1 MENSKKMTTTTIED
15 ALKKSYSDGFLSG
28 LNAMPRNF
36 TPLTDEEIQAALGID
51 ASSSNWNLIKVLE
64 WGNKIQAA
72 LLEKNK

>member
-1 MENSKKMTTTTIED
+1 MTNDILD
-15 ALKKSYSDGFLSG
+15 ALKKSYTDGYLD
-28 LNAMPRNF
+28 AMPRKF

-64 WGNKIQAA
+64 WGNKIQTA

>member
-1 MENSKKMTTTTIED
+1 MENSKKMTIKNIEA
-15 ALKKSYSDGFLSG
+15 ALKKSYVDGYISG
-28 LNAMPRNF
+28 LNAIPKHLA
-36 TPLTDEEIQAALGID
+36 PLTDEEIQAALGID

>member
-1 MENSKKMTTTTIED
+1 MENINKMTTTIED
-15 ALKKSYSDGFLSG
+15 ALKKSYSDGFLGG

-51 ASSSNWNLIKVLE
+51 ATSSNWNLIKVLE
-64 WGNKIQAA
+64 WGNKIQTA

>member
-1 MENSKKMTTTTIED
+1 MTNTDTKID
-15 ALKKSYSDGFLSG
+15 LI
-28 LNAMPRNF
+28 
-36 TPLTDEEIQAALGID
+36 PLTDKEIQAALGID

>member
-1 MENSKKMTTTTIED
+1 MTNDILD
-15 ALKKSYSDGFLSG
+15 ALKKSYTDGYLD
-28 LNAMPRNF
+28 AMPRNF

-64 WGNKIQAA
+64 WANKIQTA